1 MKKLI
6 LLLLFIPLVSFGQED
21 LELNSNLSISESKP
35 NYFSIGLKVDH
46 IGTGNY
52 TYTYGRCCGHP
63 FEKNNFVLDLNYLI
77 NDKFLVGFEYG
88 NNFRNGMGVD
98 GMYGIRLGYK
108 LNDKFLITGS
118 YGLYHGGE
126 RFTYS
131 KLSIAFGKKNLVPEF
146 GALIVDGYE
155 KYALGASLGLTYF
168 FKPNRNKAIK
178 KLTQAKNA
186 LDLELITQEEYD
198 KIYIKYFKYTKN

>member
-35 NYFSIGLKVDH
+35 NYFVVGLKVDH
-46 IGTGNY
+46 IGTIRNCNCAY
-52 TYTYGRCCGHP
+52 YPSDT
-63 FEKNNFVLDLNYLI
+63 NNFVLDLNYLI

-88 NNFRNGMGVD
+88 NNFRNGVGVD

-108 LNDKFLITGS
+108 LKDKFLITS
-118 YGLYHGGE
+118 SNGLYHGGE